1 MPWYQVHLA
10 IDDRTIGKHIC
21 LYNMFETLFLG
32 LHEPRGAA
40 MFGHRH
46 REHDY
51 TYYFSPR
58 CSGFFAGVLSAF
70 SASECSPPLR
80 ESVRFLAGSADPL
93 EHRSSIH
100 AAWHSGSARRANTCK
115 L

>member
-80 ESVRFLAGSADPL
+80 ESVRFLAGYADPL
-93 EHRSSIH
+93 GDVPRS
-100 AAWHSGSARRANTCK
+100 
-115 L
+115 